1 MGLHR
6 FFENFTVNCLKR
18 DLLNDPLSIHL
29 FSHWSLP
36 FKLLFNSI
44 HLEKPQKR
52 KIAHFCC
59 LFLQAGDD
67 YQYVYDTSEVVK
79 PEKSGQ
85 RLIGA
90 SRGEHTKIPFIVVW
104 HSTATDEEGPNVQCS
119 GTILFSIFTQSS
131 VYKGISLIEE
141 HIAEST

>member
-1 MGLHR
+1 MEITTKKG
-6 FFENFTVNCLKR
+6 
-18 DLLNDPLSIHL
+18 
-29 FSHWSLP
+29 
-36 FKLLFNSI
+36 
-44 HLEKPQKR
+44 

-59 LFLQAGDD
+59 LLLQAGDD

-119 GTILFSIFTQSS
+119 GKNFFINSHRVRYTKEYHS
-131 VYKGISLIEE
+131 
-141 HIAEST
+141 